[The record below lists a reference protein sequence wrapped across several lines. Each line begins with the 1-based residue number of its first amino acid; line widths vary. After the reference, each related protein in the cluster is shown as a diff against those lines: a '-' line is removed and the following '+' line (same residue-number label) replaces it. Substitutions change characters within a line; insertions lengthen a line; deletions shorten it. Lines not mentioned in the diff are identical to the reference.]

1 MIIQLNQNLE
11 NVKIYIYWL
20 TDNRDNYEYK
30 SFQKIVNKFQNCESK
45 IFQSI
50 NIILNNIKKI
60 FFKNTY
66 IIITE
71 SVYENFISEFLDK
84 MNEINVIPKFIIYT
98 RQKSN
103 KNNNQKNKTFYNY
116 GGRLSSF
123 KEILD
128 FIQKDSIIPNY
139 EISSFSDTLRVGSI
153 LYKNKEL
160 HEIKL
165 ILEPIESFKQMY
177 LPSYYKTMIK
187 INEEDESKFDKFTKL
202 LYDEYKGVEEI
213 EDLLSQIIKLKN
225 IPIKLLCKYWVRC
238 YTAKSFHYDINDY
251 LNKGKSGKYTLFIK
265 MMYEGV
271 KLKVLE
277 SPIKSVIY
285 RGAHMTNIELKKIK
299 DCLNNKKKKI
309 SAGILFCKAF
319 LSFSCIKNKAVVFAL
334 KNTHFDPKTMKRV
347 LFVLKSNPNINE
359 TFNTH
364 ADIEKY
370 SFYPN
375 EKEILFLIN
384 VYKK

>member
-1 MIIQLNQNLE
+1 MLIQLNQNLE

-153 LYKNKEL
+153 LYKNKETL
-160 HEIKL
+160 
-165 ILEPIESFKQMY
+165 
-177 LPSYYKTMIK
+177 
-187 INEEDESKFDKFTKL
+187 
-202 LYDEYKGVEEI
+202 
-213 EDLLSQIIKLKN
+213 IIKQ
-225 IPIKLLCKYWVRC
+225 
-238 YTAKSFHYDINDY
+238 
-251 LNKGKSGKYTLFIK
+251 
-265 MMYEGV
+265 
-271 KLKVLE
+271 
-277 SPIKSVIY
+277 
-285 RGAHMTNIELKKIK
+285 
-299 DCLNNKKKKI
+299 
-309 SAGILFCKAF
+309 
-319 LSFSCIKNKAVVFAL
+319 
-334 KNTHFDPKTMKRV
+334 
-347 LFVLKSNPNINE
+347 
-359 TFNTH
+359 
-364 ADIEKY
+364 
-370 SFYPN
+370 
-375 EKEILFLIN
+375 
-384 VYKK
+384 